1 VTVAIRDCLLVA
13 VEGTHASGKT
23 TLIHALVAH
32 YRALGVLVD
41 CTGEP
46 ARTSPFI
53 EEIVIHGRGSFDLAT
68 EVDLFA
74 AQLMAQLRAA
84 RHQRLLICDKTVAN
98 VLAYARL
105 VLDPSADPQT
115 ATVLDAMER
124 FCRAWAPAYDLVL
137 YSADQ
142 YRHPAD
148 PYRAKVATLQGAT
161 AHAVRTACTET
172 GIELH
177 NIPLGLTVAERV
189 AWVARRVDPLLEGRL
204 G

>member
-1 VTVAIRDCLLVA
+1 VAIQDCLLVA

-32 YRALGVLVD
+32 YRAQGVLVD

-53 EEIVIHGRGSFDLAT
+53 EEIVIHGRGGFDLPT

-74 AQLMAQLRAA
+74 AQLMTQLRTA

-105 VLDPSADPQT
+105 VLDPSADPLT
-115 ATVLDAMER
+115 APVLDAMEQ
-124 FCRAWAPAYDLVL
+124 FCRSWAPVYDLVV
-137 YSADQ
+137 YSTDQ
-142 YRHPAD
+142 YQQPAD
-148 PYRAKVATLQGAT
+148 PYRAKVAALQDAT
-161 AHAVRTACTET
+161 AQAVRTTCTEV

-177 NIPLGLTVAERV
+177 DIPLGLSVAERV
-189 AWVARRVDPLLEGRL
+189 AWVARRVDPLVGATR

>member
-1 VTVAIRDCLLVA
+1 VAVRDCLLVV

-32 YRALGVLVD
+32 YRAQGVLVD

-53 EEIVIHGRGSFDLAT
+53 EEIVLHGRGSFDLPT

-74 AQLMAQLRAA
+74 AQLKEQLRAA

-105 VLDPSADPQT
+105 VLDSSADPLT
-115 ATVLDAMER
+115 APVLDAMEQ
-124 FCRAWAPAYDLVL
+124 FCRAWAPVYDLVV

-142 YRHPAD
+142 YQQPAD
-148 PYRAKVATLQGAT
+148 PYRTKVATLQDAT
-161 AHAVRTACTET
+161 AQAVRGACAQV

-177 NIPLGLTVAERV
+177 DIPVGLTVAERV
-189 AWVARRVDPLLEGRL
+189 AWVARRVDPLLAAARD
-204 G
+204 